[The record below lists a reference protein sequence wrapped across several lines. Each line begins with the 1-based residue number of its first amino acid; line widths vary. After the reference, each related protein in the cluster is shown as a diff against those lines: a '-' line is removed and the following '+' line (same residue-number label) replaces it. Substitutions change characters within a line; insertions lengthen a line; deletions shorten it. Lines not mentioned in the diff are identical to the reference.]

1 MHFPAGDSIV
11 YAMENETI
19 DLYTRAYQASLRVHY
34 LLDGDDDLSVQAKR
48 ASRSVVASIA
58 VADSVATGAEETFIY
73 LEEAFKQAVELNV
86 WLDFCKDLE
95 AIDAVAAQSL
105 KDEYG
110 DIIDDLADAVTAAIE
125 DFEDFEE

>member
-1 MHFPAGDSIV
+1 
-11 YAMENETI
+11 MENETI

-34 LLDGDDDLSVQAKR
+34 LLEGNDDLSVQAKR
-48 ASRSVVASIA
+48 ASRAVAASIA
-58 VADSVATGAEETFIY
+58 VADSAATGAEETFIY
-73 LEEAFKQAVELNV
+73 LEEALKQAVELNV